1 MRLLLDA
8 HALLWWLA
16 DDPNLGAVART
27 LIADPGSQV
36 LVSAATVWEIAIKQG
51 LGKLEAPPDLVAAIW
66 ECGFAE
72 APVTA
77 VDGERAGSL
86 DPHHRDPFDRMLVA
100 QAARLDATV
109 VTRDAVFERYGT
121 RTVPA

>member
-8 HALLWWLA
+8 HAILWWLA
-16 DDPNLGAVART
+16 DDPNLGEAART
-27 LIADPGSQV
+27 LIADPESQV
-36 LVSAATVWEIAIKQG
+36 LVSAATVWEITVKRA

-77 VDGERAGSL
+77 VDGERAGNL
-86 DPHHRDPFDRMLVA
+86 DPHHRDRFDRMLVA

-109 VTRDAVFERYGT
+109 VTRDPVFERYGT

>member
-16 DDPNLGAVART
+16 DDPTLEAGARS
-27 LIADPGSQV
+27 LIADPANEV
-36 LVSAATVWEIAIKQG
+36 FVSAATVWEIAIKRA
-51 LGKLEAPPDLVAAIW
+51 LGKLDAPPDLAGALD
-66 ECGFAE
+66 ELGFTAT
-72 APVTA
+72 PVTA
-77 VDGERAGSL
+77 TDAERAGGL

-100 QAARLDATV
+100 QAARLDAAV
-109 VTRDAVFERYGT
+109 VTRDPIFARYGT